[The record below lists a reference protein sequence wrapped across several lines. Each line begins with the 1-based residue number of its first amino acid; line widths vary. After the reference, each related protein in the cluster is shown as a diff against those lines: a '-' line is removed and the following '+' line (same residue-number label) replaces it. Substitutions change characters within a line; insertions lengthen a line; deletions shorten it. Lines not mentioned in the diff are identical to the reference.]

1 MKIRYY
7 RVKSASGG
15 KPPPIEF
22 NLRYAT
28 QEIFKY
34 ILDDFVQQDNGKP
47 YDDIPEILTETF
59 IKNNKSA
66 DFKSMIKNAIS
77 QIKETD
83 LDDLEIDNLDPKGA
97 EVVNTLKSMFPN
109 LKLKE
114 LKGTVRSRILEEPDD
129 LQMSVS
135 FSNKG
140 LNNQEFKKY
149 KEALKKDIQI
159 SSPSEGTYRITL
171 DEEPFNLSAIDATS
185 ETVDLDT
192 VEAFDK
198 LKDRE
203 VESKL
208 QKLFVLGFNNISL
221 RDRRK
226 IQEKKDGTRE
236 TSDETLNY
244 LRDEVN
250 LPKSFNDLL
259 IPADKLIEARE
270 AEYDYL
276 MIESFLISSGLIV
289 EFSQLYKNIIKTMKS
304 KTLSIDRQVS
314 EDVEKV
320 LGNSGRFLELMKRF
334 EKSVKDAKNLIKASP
349 EDIEE
354 GETTQSLKEKFE
366 TKAANRIEEIDKAI
380 RFMGSPTI
388 EFPNVGKEGT
398 TGKFRQPSRL
408 KKLSK
413 QLRGIATDMAAI
425 FNKNDKV
432 VAELY
437 DGLIPFSRK
446 MAREL
451 DSIILKRDL
460 AELNHIKLPKTYRE
474 DIKIPG
480 LSKTES
486 IDLTLGEILSKPEL
500 RIQELAEEKNRDAVK
515 ELQSEIKQLKES
527 DKENKE
533 ELISE
538 KESQINALNDALDEI
553 KPEMLATFKNAGIT
567 DEDGDFTEKFISDIE
582 KLLNED
588 IKEMVAELKEKVGKS
603 SIIQKNADSKEQIN
617 AFVAQFEAM
626 PNKEGFKSF
635 EKLSKKIR
643 KEKEENLVSLRR
655 EVKELLKEAKT
666 EYEFGGKRD
675 SAQREGYKQY
685 KKASGEAIAKKYF
698 EAAQK
703 NDTDEIMNLMSGNKS
718 FFKSS
723 LKLLKNI
730 SKYEIEV
737 KLGKDKDGNP
747 KYSFLTY
754 KEILSKEVDTSL
766 LPKGKMGQDRFKP
779 NRQPKIGVSKFKRV
793 QKGEFARFMDLIS
806 AGLKDI
812 EYELQEMV

>member
-28 QEIFKY
+28 QEILKY

-140 LNNQEFKKY
+140 LNNEEFKKY

-159 SSPSEGTYRITL
+159 SSPSEDTYRITL

-185 ETVDLDT
+185 GTIDLDT

-276 MIESFLISSGLIV
+276 TIESFLISSGLIV
-289 EFSQLYKNIIKTMKS
+289 EFSELYKNIIKTMKS

-334 EKSVKDAKNLIKASP
+334 EESVKDAKSLIGASP
-349 EDIEE
+349 EDKEE
-354 GETTQSLKEKFE
+354 GETTESLREKFKI
-366 TKAANRIEEIDKAI
+366 KATNRIQEIDKAI

-388 EFPNVGKEGT
+388 EFRNVGKEGT
-398 TGKFRQPSRL
+398 TEKFKQPNRL
-408 KKLSK
+408 KKLST
-413 QLRGIATDMAAI
+413 QLRGIANDMAAI

-446 MAREL
+446 IAREL
-451 DSIILKRDL
+451 DSIILKKDL
-460 AELNHIKLPKTYRE
+460 AELNHIKLPETYG
-474 DIKIPG
+474 IKIPG
-480 LSKTES
+480 LSKKES
-486 IDLTLGEILSKPEL
+486 IDLTLGEILSQPEL
-500 RIQELAEEKNRDAVK
+500 RIQEMAEEENRDAVK
-515 ELQSEIKQLKES
+515 ELQNEIRELEAS
-527 DKENKE
+527 NKENKE
-533 ELISE
+533 ELVAQ

-567 DEDGDFTEKFISDIE
+567 DEDGDFTEKFIGDIE
-582 KLLNED
+582 KLFNED
-588 IKEMVAELKEKVGKS
+588 IKEMVAELKEKVEKS

-635 EKLSKKIR
+635 ENLSKKIR
-643 KEKEENLVSLRR
+643 KKKEENVISLRR

-685 KKASGEAIAKKYF
+685 KKASGENIAKKYF

>member
-1 MKIRYY
+1 
-7 RVKSASGG
+7 
-15 KPPPIEF
+15 
-22 NLRYAT
+22 
-28 QEIFKY
+28 
-34 ILDDFVQQDNGKP
+34 
-47 YDDIPEILTETF
+47 
-59 IKNNKSA
+59 
-66 DFKSMIKNAIS
+66 
-77 QIKETD
+77 
-83 LDDLEIDNLDPKGA
+83 
-97 EVVNTLKSMFPN
+97 
-109 LKLKE
+109 
-114 LKGTVRSRILEEPDD
+114 
-129 LQMSVS
+129 
-135 FSNKG
+135 
-140 LNNQEFKKY
+140 
-149 KEALKKDIQI
+149 
-159 SSPSEGTYRITL
+159 
-171 DEEPFNLSAIDATS
+171 
-185 ETVDLDT
+185 
-192 VEAFDK
+192 
-198 LKDRE
+198 
-203 VESKL
+203 
-208 QKLFVLGFNNISL
+208 
-221 RDRRK
+221 
-226 IQEKKDGTRE
+226 
-236 TSDETLNY
+236 
-244 LRDEVN
+244 
-250 LPKSFNDLL
+250 
-259 IPADKLIEARE
+259 
-270 AEYDYL
+270 
-276 MIESFLISSGLIV
+276 
-289 EFSQLYKNIIKTMKS
+289 MKS

-334 EKSVKDAKNLIKASP
+334 EESVKDAKSLIGASP
-349 EDIEE
+349 EDKEE
-354 GETTQSLKEKFE
+354 GETTESLREKFKI
-366 TKAANRIEEIDKAI
+366 KATNRIQEIDKAI

-388 EFPNVGKEGT
+388 EFRNVGKEGT
-398 TGKFRQPSRL
+398 TEKFKQPNRL
-408 KKLSK
+408 KKLST
-413 QLRGIATDMAAI
+413 QLRGIANDMAAI

-446 MAREL
+446 IAREL
-451 DSIILKRDL
+451 DSIILKKDL
-460 AELNHIKLPKTYRE
+460 AELNHIKLPETYG
-474 DIKIPG
+474 IKIPG
-480 LSKTES
+480 LSKKES
-486 IDLTLGEILSKPEL
+486 IDLTLGEILSQPEL
-500 RIQELAEEKNRDAVK
+500 RIQEMAEEENRDAVK
-515 ELQSEIKQLKES
+515 ELQNEIRELEAS
-527 DKENKE
+527 NKENKE
-533 ELISE
+533 ELVAQ

-567 DEDGDFTEKFISDIE
+567 DEDGDFTEKFIGDIE
-582 KLLNED
+582 KLFNED
-588 IKEMVAELKEKVGKS
+588 IKEMVAELKEKVEKS

-635 EKLSKKIR
+635 ENLSKKIR
-643 KEKEENLVSLRR
+643 KKKEENVISLRR

-685 KKASGEAIAKKYF
+685 KKASGENIAKKYF

>member
-15 KPPPIEF
+15 KPSPVEF
-22 NLRYAT
+22 DLRYAT

-109 LKLKE
+109 IKLKE

-140 LNNQEFKKY
+140 LNNAEFKKY

-159 SSPSEGTYRITL
+159 SSPSEDTYKITL

-185 ETVDLDT
+185 GTIDLDT

-221 RDRRK
+221 RDRTK
-226 IQEKKDGTRE
+226 IQVREDGSKE
-236 TSDETLNY
+236 TSEETLNY

-276 MIESFLISSGLIV
+276 TIESFLISSGLIV

-314 EDVEKV
+314 KDVEKV
-320 LGNSGRFLELMKRF
+320 LGNSNRFLELMERF
-334 EKSVKDAKNLIKASP
+334 EESVKDAKGLIEASP
-349 EDIEE
+349 EDKEE
-354 GETTQSLKEKFE
+354 GETTESLKEKFQI
-366 TKAANRIEEIDKAI
+366 KATNRIQEIDRAI
-380 RFMGSPTI
+380 RFMGGPTMQ
-388 EFPNVGKEGT
+388 FSNVGKKGT
-398 TGKFRQPSRL
+398 TGKFTQPSRL
-408 KKLSK
+408 KKLSQ
-413 QLRGIATDMAAI
+413 QLKGMADDLATI

-446 MAREL
+446 MSREL
-451 DSIILKRDL
+451 NSIILKKDL
-460 AELNHIKLPKTYRE
+460 AELNHIELPETYGK

-486 IDLTLGEILSKPEL
+486 
-500 RIQELAEEKNRDAVK
+500 
-515 ELQSEIKQLKES
+515 
-527 DKENKE
+527 NKSL
-533 ELISE
+533 LIS
-538 KESQINALNDALDEI
+538 
-553 KPEMLATFKNAGIT
+553 
-567 DEDGDFTEKFISDIE
+567 
-582 KLLNED
+582 
-588 IKEMVAELKEKVGKS
+588 
-603 SIIQKNADSKEQIN
+603 
-617 AFVAQFEAM
+617 
-626 PNKEGFKSF
+626 
-635 EKLSKKIR
+635 
-643 KEKEENLVSLRR
+643 
-655 EVKELLKEAKT
+655 
-666 EYEFGGKRD
+666 
-675 SAQREGYKQY
+675 
-685 KKASGEAIAKKYF
+685 
-698 EAAQK
+698 
-703 NDTDEIMNLMSGNKS
+703 
-718 FFKSS
+718 
-723 LKLLKNI
+723 
-730 SKYEIEV
+730 
-737 KLGKDKDGNP
+737 
-747 KYSFLTY
+747 
-754 KEILSKEVDTSL
+754 
-766 LPKGKMGQDRFKP
+766 
-779 NRQPKIGVSKFKRV
+779 
-793 QKGEFARFMDLIS
+793 
-806 AGLKDI
+806 
-812 EYELQEMV
+812 